1 MTTDLEHFTATANRA
16 ASEVIDSYSTSFGR
30 ATRLLGERHRQH
42 IRAIYAL
49 VRVADEIVDGVAAEA
64 GLSRDQQRDA
74 LDRFEEETARAI
86 ETGYSADVVV
96 HAFAQTA
103 RAAGIGTD
111 LTGPFFASMR
121 MDLDAA
127 AGGEP
132 ATYARREHDDYVY
145 GSAAVIGLMCLR
157 VFLRDESRSSHELE
171 VLERGARRL
180 GEAFQ
185 DINFLRDLADDAA
198 LGRNYLGE
206 DERLSEQAKREWV
219 LASREA
225 LADAAR
231 ALPLLPRDA
240 RAAVRCAH
248 DLFASLLDRIERASV
263 DELYERR
270 VRVPDAIKAVII
282 ARAVLG
288 ARMSGGN

>member
-1 MTTDLEHFTATANRA
+1 MTTDLAQFTATANRA
-16 ASEVIDSYSTSFGR
+16 ASEVIDAYSTSFAK
-30 ATRLLGERHRQH
+30 ATRLLGPRHRQH

-49 VRVADEIVDGVAAEA
+49 VRVADEIVDGVAAQA
-64 GLSRDQQRDA
+64 GLTRDQQRQA
-74 LDRFEEETARAI
+74 LDRFEEETERAL

-96 HAFAQTA
+96 HSFAQTA
-103 RAAGIGTD
+103 RTAGIGAD
-111 LTGPFFASMR
+111 LTRPFFASMR
-121 MDLDAA
+121 MDLDSAE
-127 AGGEP
+127 GP
-132 ATYARREHDDYVY
+132 ATYARSEHDEYVY
-145 GSAAVIGLMCLR
+145 GSAAVVGLMCLR
-157 VFLRDESRSSHELE
+157 VFVRDEARTSEQLR

-206 DERLSEQAKREWV
+206 NERLSEDAKRQWV
-219 LASREA
+219 LTCRGA
-225 LADAAR
+225 LADAAA

-263 DELYERR
+263 EELYARR
-270 VRVPDAIKAVII
+270 VRVPDSLKALIV
-282 ARAVLG
+282 ARAVVATRLTG
-288 ARMSGGN
+288 AN